1 MKRDFSDGA
10 IVDVTHSLAIF
21 YGRKPVVI
29 SAAAAVPE
37 WTTQSTFPFPV
48 IPKFVRVLGP
58 APFALVERNVT
69 CTRALALN
77 TRAEDVLGFS
87 APVVYEACTPP
98 LLWVER
104 ISFETGAPTY
114 GI

>member
-37 WTTQSTFPFPV
+37 WTTQSTFPFPI

-69 CTRALALN
+69 CTRALALT
-77 TRAEDVLGFS
+77 TRVEDVL
-87 APVVYEACTPP
+87 
-98 LLWVER
+98 
-104 ISFETGAPTY
+104 
-114 GI
+114 